1 MKYSEIITLAQAG
14 FTAQQIAQMAQVE
27 AVYQPTPAPQPAP
40 GRSGR
45 ATTLIEEPD
54 GTVREYI
61 AGGGGSACSQQETVP
76 VQQELTAQQ
85 TPDQLSAIL
94 AEMQTLKQTM
104 QAQNRQNAEL
114 IPPTPQSAQD
124 ILSSII
130 APPKK
135 NGENK
140 KEVNTI

>member
-1 MKYSEIITLAQAG
+1 MNYSDIIALARAG
-14 FTAQQIAQMAQVE
+14 FTAQQIAQMSQAE
-27 AVYQPTPAPQPAP
+27 PA
-40 GRSGR
+40 
-45 ATTLIEEPD
+45 
-54 GTVREYI
+54 
-61 AGGGGSACSQQETVP
+61 P
-76 VQQELTAQQ
+76 VQQEPAQVQ
-85 TPDQLSAIL
+85 QEPAPVQQEPAPVQQEPDQLSAIL

-135 NGENK
+135 NGEK
-140 KEVNTI
+140 

>member
-1 MKYSEIITLAQAG
+1 MNYSDIIALARAG
-14 FTAQQIAQMAQVE
+14 FTAQQIAQMSQAE
-27 AVYQPTPAPQPAP
+27 A
-40 GRSGR
+40 
-45 ATTLIEEPD
+45 
-54 GTVREYI
+54 
-61 AGGGGSACSQQETVP
+61 VP
-76 VQQELTAQQ
+76 VQQEPAPVQQEPVQQ

-104 QAQNRQNAEL
+104 QSQNRQNAEL

-135 NGENK
+135 NGEK
-140 KEVNTI
+140 

>member
-1 MKYSEIITLAQAG
+1 MNYSDIIALARAG
-14 FTAQQIAQMAQVE
+14 FTAQQIAQMTQVE
-27 AVYQPTPAPQPAP
+27 PVYQPTPAPVIDPQPEQTTAP
-40 GRSGR
+40 V
-45 ATTLIEEPD
+45 PD
-54 GTVREYI
+54 MV
-61 AGGGGSACSQQETVP
+61 
-76 VQQELTAQQ
+76 QQ

-135 NGENK
+135 NGEK
-140 KEVNTI
+140 

>member
-1 MKYSEIITLAQAG
+1 MNYSDIIALARAG
-14 FTAQQIAQMAQVE
+14 FTAQQIAQVSQAE
-27 AVYQPTPAPQPAP
+27 PAPVQQEQTTAPVQQEPAP
-40 GRSGR
+40 
-45 ATTLIEEPD
+45 
-54 GTVREYI
+54 V
-61 AGGGGSACSQQETVP
+61 QQETV
-76 VQQELTAQQ
+76 QQ

-135 NGENK
+135 NGEK
-140 KEVNTI
+140 

>member
-1 MKYSEIITLAQAG
+1 MNYSDIIALARAG
-14 FTAQQIAQMAQVE
+14 FTAQQIAQMAQAE
-27 AVYQPTPAPQPAP
+27 PA
-40 GRSGR
+40 
-45 ATTLIEEPD
+45 
-54 GTVREYI
+54 
-61 AGGGGSACSQQETVP
+61 P
-76 VQQELTAQQ
+76 VQQEPAPVQQEQTPAPTPVVKQPEPAPAMVQQ

-130 APPKK
+130 APPKN
-135 NGENK
+135 NGEK
-140 KEVNTI
+140 

>member
-27 AVYQPTPAPQPAP
+27 AASHSAPTPAITQPAHTPAITQPAP
-40 GRSGR
+40 VP
-45 ATTLIEEPD
+45 AT
-54 GTVREYI
+54 V
-61 AGGGGSACSQQETVP
+61 
-76 VQQELTAQQ
+76 QQ
-85 TPDQLSAIL
+85 TPDQFTAIL

-114 IPPTPQSAQD
+114 IPPTPQSTQD

-130 APPKK
+130 APPK
-135 NGENK
+135 NGEK
-140 KEVNTI
+140 

>member
-1 MKYSEIITLAQAG
+1 MNYSDIIALARAG
-14 FTAQQIAQMAQVE
+14 FTAQQIAQMSQAEQVPQE
-27 AVYQPTPAPQPAP
+27 PAPAPVPQETAPAP
-40 GRSGR
+40 
-45 ATTLIEEPD
+45 
-54 GTVREYI
+54 
-61 AGGGGSACSQQETVP
+61 
-76 VQQELTAQQ
+76 
-85 TPDQLSAIL
+85 DQFSAIL

-135 NGENK
+135 NGEK
-140 KEVNTI
+140 

>member
-27 AVYQPTPAPQPAP
+27 ADSQPAPAPAPAPQPAP
-40 GRSGR
+40 APDPQP
-45 ATTLIEEPD
+45 ATAPEIPQHTP
-54 GTVREYI
+54 
-61 AGGGGSACSQQETVP
+61 A
-76 VQQELTAQQ
+76 
-85 TPDQLSAIL
+85 PDQLSAIL

-124 ILSSII
+124 ILTSII
-130 APPKK
+130 APPKT
-135 NGENK
+135 GEK
-140 KEVNTI
+140 

>member
-1 MKYSEIITLAQAG
+1 MNYSDIIALARAG
-14 FTAQQIAQMAQVE
+14 FTAQQIAQMAHAESV
-27 AVYQPTPAPQPAP
+27 PAP
-40 GRSGR
+40 GRSGSV
-45 ATTLIEEPD
+45 TTLFEEPD

-61 AGGGGSACSQQETVP
+61 AGGGGSAWSQQEPAPVRQELTP
-76 VQQELTAQQ
+76 VQQEPTAQQ

-104 QAQNRQNAEL
+104 QAQNRQSAEL
-114 IPPTPQSAQD
+114 IPPTPQSAKD

-135 NGENK
+135 NGEK
-140 KEVNTI
+140 

>member
-1 MKYSEIITLAQAG
+1 MNYSDIIALARAG
-14 FTAQQIAQMAQVE
+14 FTAQQIAQMSQAE
-27 AVYQPTPAPQPAP
+27 PA
-40 GRSGR
+40 
-45 ATTLIEEPD
+45 
-54 GTVREYI
+54 
-61 AGGGGSACSQQETVP
+61 P
-76 VQQELTAQQ
+76 VQQEPAPVPQEPAPVQQ

-135 NGENK
+135 NGEK
-140 KEVNTI
+140 

>member
-27 AVYQPTPAPQPAP
+27 AVSQSASTPAPAPQPALTP
-40 GRSGR
+40 
-45 ATTLIEEPD
+45 ATT
-54 GTVREYI
+54 
-61 AGGGGSACSQQETVP
+61 QP
-76 VQQELTAQQ
+76 VQQ
-85 TPDQLSAIL
+85 TPDQLTAIL

-130 APPKK
+130 APPKT
-135 NGENK
+135 GEK
-140 KEVNTI
+140 

>member
-1 MKYSEIITLAQAG
+1 MNYSDIIALARAG
-14 FTAQQIAQMAQVE
+14 FTAQQIAQMSQAEQ
-27 AVYQPTPAPQPAP
+27 TPA
-40 GRSGR
+40 
-45 ATTLIEEPD
+45 
-54 GTVREYI
+54 
-61 AGGGGSACSQQETVP
+61 P
-76 VQQELTAQQ
+76 VQQEQSPAPVPAVEQQEPATVQQ

-114 IPPTPQSAQD
+114 IPPAPQSAQD

-135 NGENK
+135 NGEK
-140 KEVNTI
+140 

>member
-1 MKYSEIITLAQAG
+1 MNYSDIIALARAG
-14 FTAQQIAQMAQVE
+14 FTAQQIAQISQAEQVQQE
-27 AVYQPTPAPQPAP
+27 PAPAPVQQEPAPAPVQQEPTPAP
-40 GRSGR
+40 
-45 ATTLIEEPD
+45 
-54 GTVREYI
+54 V
-61 AGGGGSACSQQETVP
+61 
-76 VQQELTAQQ
+76 QQ

-135 NGENK
+135 NGEK
-140 KEVNTI
+140 

>member
-1 MKYSEIITLAQAG
+1 MNYSDIIALARAG
-14 FTAQQIAQMAQVE
+14 FTAQQIAQMSQAE
-27 AVYQPTPAPQPAP
+27 PA
-40 GRSGR
+40 
-45 ATTLIEEPD
+45 
-54 GTVREYI
+54 
-61 AGGGGSACSQQETVP
+61 P
-76 VQQELTAQQ
+76 VQQEPAPVQQEPTPVQQEPTAQQ
-85 TPDQLSAIL
+85 TPDQFTAIL

-135 NGENK
+135 NGEK
-140 KEVNTI
+140 

>member
-27 AVYQPTPAPQPAP
+27 AVSQPMPAPAPAITQPTPAPAPAITQPTP
-40 GRSGR
+40 VP
-45 ATTLIEEPD
+45 AT
-54 GTVREYI
+54 V
-61 AGGGGSACSQQETVP
+61 
-76 VQQELTAQQ
+76 QQ
-85 TPDQLSAIL
+85 TPDQLTAIL

-130 APPKK
+130 APPKT
-135 NGENK
+135 GEK
-140 KEVNTI
+140 

>member
-1 MKYSEIITLAQAG
+1 MNYSDIIALARAG
-14 FTAQQIAQMAQVE
+14 FTAQQIAQMSQAETTPVPQE
-27 AVYQPTPAPQPAP
+27 PAPVPQEPA
-40 GRSGR
+40 
-45 ATTLIEEPD
+45 
-54 GTVREYI
+54 
-61 AGGGGSACSQQETVP
+61 P
-76 VQQELTAQQ
+76 VQQEPPVQQ

-135 NGENK
+135 NGEK
-140 KEVNTI
+140 

>member
-1 MKYSEIITLAQAG
+1 MNYSDIIALARAG
-14 FTAQQIAQMAQVE
+14 FTAQQIAQMSQAEQVPQE
-27 AVYQPTPAPQPAP
+27 PAPVTQEPAPAPVPQEPTPAP
-40 GRSGR
+40 
-45 ATTLIEEPD
+45 
-54 GTVREYI
+54 
-61 AGGGGSACSQQETVP
+61 
-76 VQQELTAQQ
+76 
-85 TPDQLSAIL
+85 DQFSAIL

-135 NGENK
+135 NGEK
-140 KEVNTI
+140 

>member
-1 MKYSEIITLAQAG
+1 MNYSDIIALARAG
-14 FTAQQIAQMAQVE
+14 FTAQQIAQMSQAEQVPQE
-27 AVYQPTPAPQPAP
+27 PAPAPVTQEPAP
-40 GRSGR
+40 APVPQVG
-45 ATTLIEEPD
+45 
-54 GTVREYI
+54 
-61 AGGGGSACSQQETVP
+61 QQEPAPAIV
-76 VQQELTAQQ
+76 QQ

-135 NGENK
+135 K
-140 KEVNTI
+140 

>member
-27 AVYQPTPAPQPAP
+27 AASQPIPAPAPQPALAITQP
-40 GRSGR
+40 TPVP
-45 ATTLIEEPD
+45 AT
-54 GTVREYI
+54 V
-61 AGGGGSACSQQETVP
+61 
-76 VQQELTAQQ
+76 QQ
-85 TPDQLSAIL
+85 TPDQLTAIL

-130 APPKK
+130 TPPKT
-135 NGENK
+135 GEK
-140 KEVNTI
+140 

>member
-27 AVYQPTPAPQPAP
+27 AASQPAPDPQPATAPEITQHTPAP
-40 GRSGR
+40 
-45 ATTLIEEPD
+45 
-54 GTVREYI
+54 
-61 AGGGGSACSQQETVP
+61 
-76 VQQELTAQQ
+76 
-85 TPDQLSAIL
+85 DQLTAIL

-135 NGENK
+135 NGEK
-140 KEVNTI
+140 

>member
-27 AVYQPTPAPQPAP
+27 AASQSIPEPAPQPIPEPAPQPTPAPAPQSAPAP
-40 GRSGR
+40 
-45 ATTLIEEPD
+45 A
-54 GTVREYI
+54 
-61 AGGGGSACSQQETVP
+61 P
-76 VQQELTAQQ
+76 VQQTS
-85 TPDQLSAIL
+85 DQLTAIL

-124 ILSSII
+124 ILTSII
-130 APPKK
+130 APPKT
-135 NGENK
+135 GEK
-140 KEVNTI
+140 

>member
-1 MKYSEIITLAQAG
+1 MNYSDIIALARAG
-14 FTAQQIAQMAQVE
+14 FTAQQIAQMSQAEQVPQE
-27 AVYQPTPAPQPAP
+27 PAPAPVTQEPAPAPVQQEPTPAP
-40 GRSGR
+40 
-45 ATTLIEEPD
+45 
-54 GTVREYI
+54 V
-61 AGGGGSACSQQETVP
+61 
-76 VQQELTAQQ
+76 QQ

-135 NGENK
+135 NGEK
-140 KEVNTI
+140 

>member
-1 MKYSEIITLAQAG
+1 MNYSDIIALARAG
-14 FTAQQIAQMAQVE
+14 FTAQQIAQMSQAEQ
-27 AVYQPTPAPQPAP
+27 TP
-40 GRSGR
+40 
-45 ATTLIEEPD
+45 
-54 GTVREYI
+54 V
-61 AGGGGSACSQQETVP
+61 QQEPVP
-76 VQQELTAQQ
+76 VQQEPVPVQQEPAPVQQ
-85 TPDQLSAIL
+85 TPDQFSAIL

-135 NGENK
+135 NGEK
-140 KEVNTI
+140 

>member
-1 MKYSEIITLAQAG
+1 MKYSDIITLAQAG

-27 AVYQPTPAPQPAP
+27 AAPVPQEPAPVPQEPRGLAAILTEMQTLVPATSQPAPAPAPQPV
-40 GRSGR
+40 S
-45 ATTLIEEPD
+45 
-54 GTVREYI
+54 
-61 AGGGGSACSQQETVP
+61 ETV
-76 VQQELTAQQ
+76 QQ

-130 APPKK
+130 APPKT
-135 NGENK
+135 GEK
-140 KEVNTI
+140 

>member
-1 MKYSEIITLAQAG
+1 MNYSDIIALARAG
-14 FTAQQIAQMAQVE
+14 FTAQQIAQMSQAEQVPQE
-27 AVYQPTPAPQPAP
+27 PAPAPVQKEPAPAPVQQEPTPAP
-40 GRSGR
+40 
-45 ATTLIEEPD
+45 
-54 GTVREYI
+54 V
-61 AGGGGSACSQQETVP
+61 
-76 VQQELTAQQ
+76 QQ

-135 NGENK
+135 NGEK
-140 KEVNTI
+140 

>member
-1 MKYSEIITLAQAG
+1 MNYSDIIALARAG
-14 FTAQQIAQMAQVE
+14 FTAQQIAQMSQAEQVPQE
-27 AVYQPTPAPQPAP
+27 SAPAPVQQEPTPAP
-40 GRSGR
+40 
-45 ATTLIEEPD
+45 
-54 GTVREYI
+54 
-61 AGGGGSACSQQETVP
+61 
-76 VQQELTAQQ
+76 VQQEPTPAPVQQ

-135 NGENK
+135 NGEK
-140 KEVNTI
+140 

>member
-1 MKYSEIITLAQAG
+1 MNYSDIIALARAG
-14 FTAQQIAQMAQVE
+14 FTAQQIAQMAQIE
-27 AVYQPTPAPQPAP
+27 PVYQPTPAPVPAP
-40 GRSGR
+40 QP
-45 ATTLIEEPD
+45 EP
-54 GTVREYI
+54 EPAPAI
-61 AGGGGSACSQQETVP
+61 
-76 VQQELTAQQ
+76 VQQEPVPAQVQQ
-85 TPDQLSAIL
+85 TPDQLTAIL

-135 NGENK
+135 TGEK
-140 KEVNTI
+140 

>member
-27 AVYQPTPAPQPAP
+27 AASQPMPAPAPTITQPTPVPA
-40 GRSGR
+40 
-45 ATTLIEEPD
+45 
-54 GTVREYI
+54 TV
-61 AGGGGSACSQQETVP
+61 
-76 VQQELTAQQ
+76 QQ
-85 TPDQLSAIL
+85 TPDQLTAIL
-94 AEMQTLKQTM
+94 AEMQMLKQTM

-130 APPKK
+130 APPKT
-135 NGENK
+135 GEK
-140 KEVNTI
+140 

>member
-27 AVYQPTPAPQPAP
+27 AASQPEPAPAPQPTPEITQTSPAPAPQPAP
-40 GRSGR
+40 
-45 ATTLIEEPD
+45 
-54 GTVREYI
+54 
-61 AGGGGSACSQQETVP
+61 
-76 VQQELTAQQ
+76 
-85 TPDQLSAIL
+85 DQLTAIL

-124 ILSSII
+124 ILTSII
-130 APPKK
+130 APPKT
-135 NGENK
+135 GEK
-140 KEVNTI
+140 

>member
-27 AVYQPTPAPQPAP
+27 AAPVPQEPAPVPQEPRGLAAILAEMQTLVPAPAITQPAP
-40 GRSGR
+40 VP
-45 ATTLIEEPD
+45 AT
-54 GTVREYI
+54 V
-61 AGGGGSACSQQETVP
+61 
-76 VQQELTAQQ
+76 QQ
-85 TPDQLSAIL
+85 TPDQLTAIL

-130 APPKK
+130 APPKT
-135 NGENK
+135 GEK
-140 KEVNTI
+140 